1 MKQAHELCVKQGVD
15 RARLKAALDS
25 NDNWGKMVHAFEFL
39 TIEAVESGELTLQE
53 LIDADEP
60 AVAAVL
66 DSWPEDD
73 DEASG

>member
-39 TIEAVESGELTLQE
+39 T
-53 LIDADEP
+53 